1 MNYDKLREKAERI
14 IDEEEWN
21 DIETKKLDKDLI
33 ILKNERTGKIT
44 RLKLTDTEEDIRNK
58 ISSSY
63 IK

>member
-1 MNYDKLREKAERI
+1 MNYDKLREKAEQI

-21 DIETKKLDKDLI
+21 DILAKKLDKDLI

>member
-1 MNYDKLREKAERI
+1 MNYDKLRDLAEEI
-14 IDEEEWN
+14 IDTEEWN

-58 ISSSY
+58 ISYSY